1 MKSVFK
7 YASALLLGAA
17 GMYIGIKSNY
27 VIVSPREYSELKLAK
42 LELDDSEIFDDEWVH
57 SDLCRMQRNRLSDV
71 IRAAA
76 DNGCK
81 HVIEAA
87 RGFGY
92 NWDEIGYWGLP
103 DWHHDITISVD
114 SLRNWIFCY

>member
-1 MKSVFK
+1 MKSIFK

-27 VIVSPREYSELKLAK
+27 AIVSPREYSELKLAK
-42 LELDDSEIFDDEWVH
+42 LELDDSKIFDDGWKY
-57 SDLCRMQRNRLSDV
+57 SDLCKMQRNRLSDV

-92 NWDEIGYWGLP
+92 SWDEIGYWGLP
-103 DWHHDITISVD
+103 DWYHDITISVK
-114 SLRNWIFCY
+114 SLNNWTFCY